1 MQTFTKKL
9 VIEKRSSQ
17 INAIDGN
24 YVIRKGGIMMN
35 KKYTKI
41 DFLAGNTIDSAVK
54 ELVNYRKKGLL
65 AYGEF
70 NGVTLYSD
78 TVTMDKAYKEIT
90 GKTKSEFDKKQQEWK
105 ENYERQKKEHKDK
118 NPELSKFWMEKG
130 REVLTQDKW
139 EFWDEIVPIRLA
151 DLYHGMELGACLDIV
166 SILNN
171 NGTFDEAKAKIE
183 NQGHSGMS
191 FGLVCA
197 MVKEFSSRGN
207 EFVEYVR

>member
-1 MQTFTKKL
+1 M
-9 VIEKRSSQ
+9 
-17 INAIDGN
+17 D
-24 YVIRKGGIMMN
+24 

-41 DFLAGNTIDSAVK
+41 EFLAGNTIESAVK
-54 ELVNYRKKGLL
+54 ELINYKKQGLL

-90 GKTKSEFDKKQQEWK
+90 GKTKSEFDREQQEWR
-105 ENYERQKKEHKDK
+105 ENYERQKKKHEDK
-118 NPELSKFWMEKG
+118 IPELSKFWMEKG

-151 DLYHGMELGACLDIV
+151 DLYQGMELGACLDIV

-183 NQGHSGMS
+183 GQGHSGMS